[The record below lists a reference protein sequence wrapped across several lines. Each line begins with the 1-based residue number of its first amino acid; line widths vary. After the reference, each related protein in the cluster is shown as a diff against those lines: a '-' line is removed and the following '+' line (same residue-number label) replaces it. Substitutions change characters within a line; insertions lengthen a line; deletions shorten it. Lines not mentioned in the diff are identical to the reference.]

1 MTFNVIDTNATYFLT
16 RFSFLGVFL
25 TLFLYMKIVICYVFI
40 EASRGYFYHLS
51 KESKMANENPEKLQD
66 QQIEKKRRARRQR
79 VNMLL

>member
-1 MTFNVIDTNATYFLT
+1 
-16 RFSFLGVFL
+16 
-25 TLFLYMKIVICYVFI
+25 MKIVICYVFI